1 MFEDAQKK
9 FLAALTPAESSRF
22 KTCSSAEDLLNSAQE
37 LEVIAKDRIRGRGF
51 ISRIRSFNDSLA
63 PYFGVIEVIISS
75 NPEYAAI
82 AWGSIRLAL
91 QLASNYASFFD
102 KLTQSL
108 ARLGHHLPQGQ
119 IIEQIYR
126 SQHRQEFPERVKSA
140 LCQVYVDIFE
150 FLQSVARVFTTN
162 NGKYKHR
169 PRVAFGL
176 AWKPFSS
183 RFDDILQQLD
193 RNANTLKDVV
203 NLDQIQASVKERE
216 EAAKERKVAE
226 KERIAAEKE
235 RKAQELA
242 NLLSE
247 AERKVLRQR
256 FEKEEEEEA
265 KREATRQQRAEE
277 MLKEQKELYAE
288 VRQRLMDTEVLKES
302 IERTE
307 QKVYDMKLTIEEA
320 RREEAIVRLRTWIS
334 PPQYMQEYEKALS
347 EREKGTADWLVQS
360 EMFEKWK
367 TSATKSRFLTGFGDE
382 CLWVRGSPG
391 YGKTVLAATAV
402 DDLQYTSN
410 DSVLYFFFRSGIASM
425 QFSLSAY
432 RSITAQ
438 ILQHHRADHDVIDKF
453 IFAMDQESGGQLVA
467 SRNELLELIRVYLRT
482 PGRSYI
488 IMDGVDECEDNH
500 TLVQDLL
507 AMRFESEAK
516 VLFFS
521 RPNVAKLLHMVP
533 EEYHLLV
540 GKKTATDIRLYLKLK
555 VSSLKEETLLPPSAD
570 IDNLVAN
577 LETGADG
584 MFLWARLMM
593 KYLSSPALSK
603 PQRLKI
609 IRDVTFPEG
618 LEAMY
623 DRIGGLIETGFEVE
637 KELAKQVV
645 IWLTFTKRQI
655 TTREL
660 QEAVQSED
668 DDAEPGEEE
677 LLSDFTQRVVMTC
690 AGLVEIENMH
700 DPVQGRST
708 DFFRFIHLSAKEY
721 FSGEEGVRA
730 SHDQRHF
737 TMSKCQANILIT
749 RTCLE
754 YLTFAL
760 PAQPLGGDVGCSA
773 NQRQLV
779 EAFPLSAYAAL
790 HWSEHLAQVLLDPSV
805 PIEDSDSGIRE
816 MFRSMLHSLSSF
828 LGQEFVLMAWIEAL
842 YICGGAPVSTH
853 LDKWL
858 HRAKSHSIPWA
869 DETEVKNVI
878 EDTKELSR
886 YLRELHDFWG
896 AKLSTNPE
904 CIWEEVAAFTPCR
917 LLARTKAVQV
927 HSLVSDSPGDDCLS
941 TINLCKLSKSS
952 SNGLL
957 VAVVSV
963 WPSRYVVP
971 WTLANL
977 MLDSMYRPAY

>member
-1 MFEDAQKK
+1 MFEDAQKT
-9 FLAALTPAESSRF
+9 FLDALAPAESSRF
-22 KTCSSAEDLLNSAQE
+22 KNCSSAEDLLKSAQE

-51 ISRIRSFNDSLA
+51 MSRIRSFNDSLA
-63 PYFGVIEVIISS
+63 PYLGVIEVLISS
-75 NPEYAAI
+75 RPEYTAI
-82 AWGSIRLAL
+82 AWGSIRLVL

-108 ARLGHHLPQGQ
+108 ARLGHYLPQGQ

-126 SQHRQEFPERVKSA
+126 SQHRQQFPEHVKNA

-150 FLQSVARVFTTN
+150 FLQNVARVFTKN
-162 NGKYKHR
+162 DGKYKHR

-176 AWKPFSS
+176 AWKPFSA
-183 RFDDILQQLD
+183 RFDDILQQLG
-193 RNANTLKDVV
+193 RNASILKDVV

-216 EAAKERKVAE
+216 EAAKEREAAE
-226 KERIAAEKE
+226 KERVAAEKE
-235 RKAQELA
+235 RKAAELA
-242 NLLSE
+242 NAVSESEQKALLE
-247 AERKVLRQR
+247 R
-256 FEKEEEEEA
+256 FEMEEEEEA
-265 KREATRQQRAEE
+265 RIEAIREQRAEKT
-277 MLKEQKELYAE
+277 LNEQKKLYAE

-302 IERTE
+302 MERTE
-307 QKVYDMKLTIEEA
+307 QKVNDLKLTIEEV
-320 RREEAIVRLRTWIS
+320 RREEAIDRLRTWIS

-347 EREKGTADWLVQS
+347 ERERGTADWLVQS
-360 EMFEKWK
+360 QMFERWK
-367 TSATKSRFLTGFGDE
+367 TSATKSRFLTSFGDE
-382 CLWVRGSPG
+382 CLWVQGSPG
-391 YGKTVLAATAV
+391 YGKTVLAATVV
-402 DDLQYTSN
+402 DDLQYTTD
-410 DSVLYFFFRSGIASM
+410 DSVLYFFFRSGVASM

-453 IFAMDQESGGQLVA
+453 IFAMDQESGGQLAA
-467 SRNELLELIRVYLRT
+467 SRNELLELIRVYLQT

-488 IMDGVDECEDNH
+488 IMDGVDECEDNN

-507 AMRFESEAK
+507 LMRFESEAK

-521 RPNVAKLLHMVP
+521 RPNVAKLLYAVP
-533 EEYHLLV
+533 EDYHLLM
-540 GKKTATDIRLYLKLK
+540 GKKTATDIQLYLKRK
-555 VSSLKEETLLPPSAD
+555 VASLKDETLLPPSAD
-570 IDNLVAN
+570 VDNLVAN

-584 MFLWARLMM
+584 MFLWARLMIR
-593 KYLSSPALSK
+593 YLSSLALSK

-623 DRIGGLIETGFEVE
+623 DRIGALIETGFEVE
-637 KELAKQVV
+637 KELARQVV

-668 DDAEPGEEE
+668 GDAEPGEEE
-677 LLSDFTQRVVMTC
+677 KLSDFTQRVVMTC

-721 FSGEEGVRA
+721 FSGEEGIQA
-730 SHDQRHF
+730 LHDKRHL
-737 TMSKCQANILIT
+737 SINPCQSNILIT

-760 PAQPLGGDVGCSA
+760 PAQPLGGDVGCTA
-773 NQRQLV
+773 NQAQLV
-779 EAFPLSAYAAL
+779 QAFPLSAYAASY
-790 HWSEHLAQVLLDPSV
+790 WAENLAQVLLDPSV
-805 PIEDSDSGIRE
+805 PIDDSDLGTRE
-816 MFRSMLHSLSSF
+816 MFNSMLHSLSRF
-828 LGQEFVLMAWIEAL
+828 LGQELTLMAWIEAL
-842 YICGGAPVSTH
+842 YICGHPSVSTH

-858 HRAKSHSIPWA
+858 YWAKSHPIPWA
-869 DETEVKNVI
+869 DEVEVRNVI
-878 EDTKELSR
+878 EDVKELSR

-896 AKLSTNPE
+896 EKLVTNPE
-904 CIWEEVAAFTPCR
+904 CVWEEVVAFTPCR

-927 HSLVSDSPGDDCLS
+927 HSLVSDPPGDDCLS
-941 TINLCKLSKSS
+941 TINLCKLSKAS

-957 VAVVSV
+957 VAVVSI

-971 WTLANL
+971 LTLANM
-977 MLDSMYRPAY
+977 MLDSIYGPEY